1 MGELAMVTSQLLFE
15 KEAGAMGPVIRS
27 ATAPFV
33 AANMFQAL
41 WCASFRPKYSNGAWM
56 SVSFANLAS
65 TATSL
70 AQVHTATLGLT
81 GWRYLLYGLPTSLH
95 FGWITAASL
104 VNLNGA
110 VAMSQNVSAKTV
122 AWVGHAS
129 VVAAAALGAFV
140 TWDRKAPVYGGVI
153 AWALAAVADGLR
165 KRISKEKESSSSKE
179 VGLLGAKLQ
188 LRLSQTGAILSAGT
202 SVAVLAIMAS
212 ASGKGSSRGSKV
224 AP

>member
-15 KEAGAMGPVIRS
+15 KEAGVMGPVIKS

-33 AANMFQAL
+33 AANIFQVL
-41 WCASFRPKYSNGAWM
+41 WCASFRPKYGTGAWM

-65 TATSL
+65 TAYSL

-110 VAMSQNVSAKTV
+110 VAMSAPSAKAV
-122 AWVGHAS
+122 AWLGHVS
-129 VVAAAALGAFV
+129 VVAATALGVFI

-153 AWALAAVADGLR
+153 AWALTAVADGLT
-165 KRISKEKESSSSKE
+165 KRISRKENESSSKE

-212 ASGKGSSRGSKV
+212 SSDKGSRGSKV